1 MLITQ
6 TIEIDQPIDE
16 VWSFFDR
23 LPDVAACIPG
33 ANLTNEV
40 AKDHYAGD
48 IIIKAGPV
56 KLEFAGSAKVVSRD
70 QVKKIIVIDASGAD
84 KKGRGA
90 ASAILK
96 GELHGSGRLTKVDIS
111 LDMQISGA
119 AAQFGRGLV
128 SDVTAV
134 LVKQTANGMKSRMDA
149 IAKGIDPNSVS
160 TVQSASGLAI
170 GLTAFA
176 RAAKRVF
183 ARFFLP
189 YKSAPVR

>member
-1 MLITQ
+1 
-6 TIEIDQPIDE
+6 
-16 VWSFFDR
+16 
-23 LPDVAACIPG
+23 
-33 ANLTNEV
+33 
-40 AKDHYAGD
+40 
-48 IIIKAGPV
+48 
-56 KLEFAGSAKVVSRD
+56 
-70 QVKKIIVIDASGAD
+70 
-84 KKGRGA
+84 
-90 ASAILK
+90 
-96 GELHGSGRLTKVDIS
+96 
-111 LDMQISGA
+111 MQISGA